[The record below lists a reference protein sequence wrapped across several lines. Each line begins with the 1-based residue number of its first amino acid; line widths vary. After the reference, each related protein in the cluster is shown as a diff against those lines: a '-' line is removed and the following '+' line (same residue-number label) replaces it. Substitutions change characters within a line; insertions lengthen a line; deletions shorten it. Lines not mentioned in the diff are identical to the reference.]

1 MFLKQIEFR
10 AIVREEQ
17 VLLVELEKRRKEEYN
32 VSSQ

>member
-10 AIVREEQ
+10 PIVKEEQ
-17 VLLVELEKRRKEEYN
+17 VFLVELEKRRKEEYN